1 VKICAIVLD
10 YRGAE
15 RTEACLRSLLQQGI
29 IKVVVVDNSD
39 DRQASAMLD
48 QAIGRLRKD
57 GTDYELHI
65 LRPAENLGFGGGVN
79 LALKDGCSQ
88 DCDGILLI
96 NNDATAAP
104 GMVSKLSM
112 ALLDRNLDVAAPVIV
127 DGFGREQPMLWY
139 QRFFGLLSPNRL
151 PASFSY
157 LSGCCLLVRR
167 TVAMPC
173 GLFDEDFFMYGEDT
187 LLGWRLIRS
196 GKKAQQINGA
206 VVHHIGI
213 GSSQQCKLFYEY
225 HTARAHVL
233 LALKTRRHPFE
244 IPFLVAGK
252 MLGLSM
258 RALVRSL
265 RYKSGVPLLAFLLA
279 WIPLDIRSP

>member
-1 VKICAIVLD
+1 MKICAIVLD

-29 IKVVVVDNSD
+29 KKVVVVDNSAD
-39 DRQASAMLD
+39 SKASTKLD
-48 QAIGRLRKD
+48 EAISRLQRG

-65 LRPAENLGFGGGVN
+65 LRPGENRGFGGGIN

-88 DCDGILLI
+88 DCEGILLI

-112 ALLDRNLDVAAPVIV
+112 ALLDGNLDVAAPIII
-127 DGFGREQPMLWY
+127 DGSGREQPILWY
-139 QRFFGLLSPNRL
+139 QRFFGLLSPSRL

-157 LSGCCLLVRR
+157 LSGCCFMVRR
-167 TVAMPC
+167 TVAMPS

-187 LLGWRLIRS
+187 LLGWRLARS
-196 GKKAQQINGA
+196 GKTAQRINGA
-206 VVHHIGI
+206 VVCHIGI

-258 RALVRSL
+258 RALLRCA

-279 WIPLDIRSP
+279 WFPLDIRSP